1 MLLRLTE
8 LREADIPRLMAV
20 YVEGN
25 QENGAYFHPDLPV
38 EAGIR
43 LAEQDFVKYLRE
55 DFFTRPENVYYVLE
69 QDGAWVAALRLYALE
84 QCYYIEALETA
95 LEYRRR
101 GYGSRLLRELIRDL
115 ERTGP
120 VELRDCV
127 RKTNQASLR
136 THFAAGFQI
145 GQDPG
150 VDFLSGE
157 SSDRDFGMLY
167 RT

>member
-1 MLLRLTE
+1 MRRAT
-8 LREADIPRLMAV
+8 
-20 YVEGN
+20 G
-25 QENGAYFHPDLPV
+25 
-38 EAGIR
+38 
-43 LAEQDFVKYLRE
+43 K
-55 DFFTRPENVYYVLE
+55 
-69 QDGAWVAALRLYALE
+69 
-84 QCYYIEALETA
+84 TA
-95 LEYRRR
+95 PEYRRK
-101 GYGSRLLRELIRDL
+101 GYGFRLLRELIRDL